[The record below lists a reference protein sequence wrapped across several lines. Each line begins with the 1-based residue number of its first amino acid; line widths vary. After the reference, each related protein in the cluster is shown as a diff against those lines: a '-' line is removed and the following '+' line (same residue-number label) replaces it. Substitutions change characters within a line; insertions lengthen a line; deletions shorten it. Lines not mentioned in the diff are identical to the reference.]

1 MAELSS
7 ISGDRMEWMG
17 DGACLGEDAELFFP
31 DDEIKGA
38 ERMRQ
43 IKAAKAVCTR
53 CSVLDKCRAW
63 ALGSV
68 QRYGVWGATSQSERE
83 RIWREHD
90 NDVTRNEEA
99 SDESVIQL
107 LVSGAPVPGASRID
121 VAHAA
126 VRLVALGQS
135 KSSAGRRLGVD
146 SSQVR
151 VWVKRSERGES
162 LINLAWLERQRR
174 AAEQLAVAS

>member
-90 NDVTRNEEA
+90 NDVTRSEGTP
-99 SDESVIQL
+99 DESVIQL
-107 LVSGAPVPGASRID
+107 LVSGAPVPGAARID

-135 KSSAGRRLGVD
+135 QGAAGRQLGVD
-146 SSQVR
+146 RTQIWAWVR
-151 VWVKRSERGES
+151 RSTRGEPLLS
-162 LINLAWLERQRR
+162 PAWLARQRR
-174 AAEQLAVAS
+174 IADQLAVAS